1 MAKPERSLE
10 ERILDG
16 ETYGIPEAKRDI
28 VLLCRGLRDLYS
40 YKDWQKIDNK
50 KVMHNEHRAER
61 IRKALYTYEDRIK
74 ELEDRIAELESKATG
89 GKG

>member
-1 MAKPERSLE
+1 MAKPERTLE

-50 KVMHNEHRAER
+50 KIQNNEHRAER
-61 IRKALYTYEDRIK
+61 IRKVLYTYEDRIK
-74 ELEDRIAELESKATG
+74 ELEDKVAALKEQAE
-89 GKG
+89 